1 MNEIRSAISATFSS
15 HPGIC
20 QFISELITQRKN
32 WRLICC
38 WHTLMNGV
46 SKKRRLRKQQRPPDE
61 SHKFFRSGH
70 ARVPCAMGF
79 ESDSSE
85 FERISTKKLAI
96 LFRQT
101 TTEQVN
107 VSLKQ
112 EDVCV
117 VEPADGQPKSIQ
129 NCPYNVDD
137 TLIVT
142 YYEGSTNVESHR
154 RNE

>member
-1 MNEIRSAISATFSS
+1 
-15 HPGIC
+15 
-20 QFISELITQRKN
+20 
-32 WRLICC
+32 
-38 WHTLMNGV
+38 MNGV

-70 ARVPCAMGF
+70 ARAPCAMGF

-96 LFRQT
+96 LFGLAFLGAFMVIQMVQGFPLADLLFRQT

-129 NCPYNVDD
+129 NCPYNVGD

>member
-1 MNEIRSAISATFSS
+1 
-15 HPGIC
+15 
-20 QFISELITQRKN
+20 
-32 WRLICC
+32 
-38 WHTLMNGV
+38 V
-46 SKKRRLRKQQRPPDE
+46 SKKRRLRKQQRPLDE
-61 SHKFFRSGH
+61 SHKFFRSAH
-70 ARVPCAMGF
+70 ARAPWAMGF

-96 LFRQT
+96 LFGLAFLGAFMVIQMVQGFPLADLLFRQT
-101 TTEQVN
+101 TTEEVN

-129 NCPYNVDD
+129 NCPYNVGD

-154 RNE
+154 LNG